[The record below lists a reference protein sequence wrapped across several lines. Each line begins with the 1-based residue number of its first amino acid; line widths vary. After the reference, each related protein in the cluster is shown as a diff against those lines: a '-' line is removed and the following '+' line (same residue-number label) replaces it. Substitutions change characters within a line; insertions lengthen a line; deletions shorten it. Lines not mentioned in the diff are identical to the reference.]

1 MMDRSIPPEIEIE
14 QSDASLIDRSLRE
27 PEIFA
32 LVFDR
37 HGAQV
42 HRYLARRAG
51 PADADDLMSE
61 TFLTAFKQRDRF
73 TSSRS
78 PTGAL
83 PWLLGIATNLLR
95 MHQRSETRR
104 WAAWARTGADPAVPA
119 PADQVADRVDAEVT
133 FRLMAGVLE
142 ELADGDR
149 DALLLFAWAGLTYEE
164 IAAALDVPTGTV
176 RSRLHRA
183 RLRLRTALSTTNDDG
198 NHDHG

>member
-1 MMDRSIPPEIEIE
+1 MDRSTSPNIEIE
-14 QSDASLIDRSLRE
+14 QSDTSLIDRSLLE

-37 HGAQV
+37 YGGRV

-73 TSSRS
+73 SCSRS

-104 WAAWARTGADPAVPA
+104 WAALARTGVDPAVPA
-119 PADQVADRVDAEVT
+119 PTDQVAARVDAEVA

-142 ELADGDR
+142 ELPEGDR

-164 IAAALDVPTGTV
+164 ISVALHIPIGTV
-176 RSRLHRA
+176 RSRIHRA
-183 RLRLRTALSTTNDDG
+183 RLRLRTVLSIT
-198 NHDHG
+198 DHETE